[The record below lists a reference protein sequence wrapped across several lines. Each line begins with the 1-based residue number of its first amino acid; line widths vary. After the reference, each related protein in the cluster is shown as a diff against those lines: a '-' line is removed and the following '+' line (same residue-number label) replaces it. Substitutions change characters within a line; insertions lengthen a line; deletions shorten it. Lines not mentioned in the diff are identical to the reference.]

1 METTQALAALAAL
14 AHDSRLR
21 VYRALVQ
28 AGPQGLSAGQL
39 AAETGTPPSSLSF
52 HLKELF
58 HAALVQSRSHG
69 RYVIYSA
76 RFDTMHALIDYLSEN
91 CCGGIGCAPTLPAAC
106 NTAAPSPSPTPS
118 ESTPS

>member
-28 AGPQGLSAGQL
+28 AGPQGLSAGQI
-39 AAETGTPPSSLSF
+39 AAEAGTAPSSLSF
-52 HLKELF
+52 HLKELL
-58 HAALVQSRSHG
+58 HADLVQSRPDG

-91 CCGGIGCAPTLPAAC
+91 CCGGIGCTPPQAVVCDTPPSCPT
-106 NTAAPSPSPTPS
+106 PTPS

>member
-28 AGPQGLSAGQL
+28 AGPQGLSAGQI
-39 AAETGTPPSSLSF
+39 AAETGTAPSSLSF
-52 HLKELF
+52 HLKELH
-58 HAALVQSRSHG
+58 HADLVQSQPDG

-91 CCGGIGCAPTLPAAC
+91 CCGGLGCAPAQPAGC
-106 NTAAPSPSPTPS
+106 DTTPSRPTPTPS